1 MRFWDS
7 SAIAPLLVE
16 EPSRERAVR
25 LAEDDPLL
33 VVWWATV
40 VECTAAIARRERDGS
55 LRPTEAKAALAD
67 LRAYAEEWHE
77 VAPSEQLRTVARR
90 LLRTHSLRAGD
101 ALQLAAG
108 IVAAEG
114 NPGSIDFVCLDDRLT
129 LAAER
134 EGFRVLGP

>member
-7 SAIAPLLVE
+7 SAIIPLLVE

-55 LRPTEAKAALAD
+55 LGPAEAKAALED

-90 LLRTHSLRAGD
+90 LLRTHSLRADD

-108 IVAAEG
+108 IVVAEG
-114 NPGSIDFVCLDDRLT
+114 DPGSIDFVCLDDRLT

-134 EGFRVLGP
+134 EGFRVLGA

>member
-7 SAIAPLLVE
+7 SAIVALLVE
-16 EPSRERAVR
+16 EPSRERAVH

-33 VVWWATV
+33 VVWWATA

-55 LRPTEAKAALAD
+55 LGPTEAKAALAD

-77 VAPSEQLRTVARR
+77 VVPSEQLRTVARR
-90 LLRTHSLRAGD
+90 LLRTHDLHMGD

-108 IVAAEG
+108 IVVAEG
-114 NPGSIDFVCLDDRLT
+114 DPGSIDFVCLDDRLT

-134 EGFRVLGP
+134 EGFRVLGA